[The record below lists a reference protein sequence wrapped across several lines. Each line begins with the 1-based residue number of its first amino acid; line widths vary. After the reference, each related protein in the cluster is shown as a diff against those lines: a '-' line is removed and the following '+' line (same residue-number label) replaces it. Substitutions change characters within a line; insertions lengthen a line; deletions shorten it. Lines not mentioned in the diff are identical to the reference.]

1 MSGKVENEEKQETKG
16 QEEEEED
23 VEEEDVEEVEEGEV
37 ASTAVHSYFTDENG
51 DQHGPFPSAE
61 IAAWEYQNYNVR
73 DRMVCRVSDFLEPC
87 ITCYSAA
94 RNAPVVRHRE
104 RLAEVLRGEVMSR
117 PRTPKKGELKPTYH
131 TYKGITVN
139 LTWFIRRHRLR
150 GWTKSRRIL
159 PKMLKSA
166 SKSVDEKIKEIIRLK
181 ALMGRAN
188 KAASKLDVAD
198 DRYRD
203 YWGWVGTL
211 AGKLRVALAEINY
224 NRDANGNRI
233 FDTTA
238 MYEDGDDGWQKI
250 MRNAIKA
257 LKIYHT
263 QRKAAEKEGR
273 GGGRTTRIRKR
284 KTRKKRKSRK
294 RNTERERKTRKR
306 KTRKRKTRKRKTR
319 KRKTRKKR
327 KSRKRR

>member
-16 QEEEEED
+16 QEE
-23 VEEEDVEEVEEGEV
+23 EEEDVEEVEEGEV

-61 IAAWEYQNYNVR
+61 IAACEYQNYNVR
-73 DRMVCRVSDFLEPC
+73 DRMVCRMYDFLEPC

-104 RLAEVLRGEVMSR
+104 RLAEVLRGE
-117 PRTPKKGELKPTYH
+117 LKPTYH
-131 TYKGITVN
+131 TYEGIKVN
-139 LTWFIRRHRLR
+139 LTWFIRWHRLR
-150 GWTKSRRIL
+150 GWKRKTMD
-159 PKMLKSA
+159 PKMLESA
-166 SKSVDEKIKEIIRLK
+166 SKSVDEKIKEIIGLK
-181 ALMGRAN
+181 ASMGRAN
-188 KAASKLDVAD
+188 KAASELDVAD
-198 DRYRD
+198 DRYRN
-203 YWGWVGTL
+203 YWVLVGTL

-250 MRNAIKA
+250 MGNAIKA

-263 QRKAAEKEGR
+263 QMKAAEKEGR

-319 KRKTRKKR
+319 KRR
-327 KSRKRR
+327 

>member
-1 MSGKVENEEKQETKG
+1 MSEKVEKEEEQETKG
-16 QEEEEED
+16 QEEEE
-23 VEEEDVEEVEEGEV
+23 VVVAEEDVEEVEEGEV

-61 IAAWEYQNYNVR
+61 IAAWEYQNCNVR
-73 DRMVCRVSDFLEPC
+73 DRMVCSMYDFLEPC

-104 RLAEVLRGEVMSR
+104 GL
-117 PRTPKKGELKPTYH
+117 PKYH
-131 TYKGITVN
+131 TYEGITVN
-139 LTWFIRRHRLR
+139 LTWFIRRHLLWGNKR
-150 GWTKSRRIL
+150 KNFS

-166 SKSVDEKIKEIIRLK
+166 RKRVEEKIKEIIRLK
-181 ALMGRAN
+181 ALMEMVN

-198 DRYRD
+198 ADYRD
-203 YWGWVGTL
+203 SWVRVGKR

-233 FDTTA
+233 FDQMTA
-238 MYEDGDDGWQKI
+238 MYEDGDGGWRKI
-250 MRNAIKA
+250 MRNAIEA

-263 QRKAAEKEGR
+263 QMKAAEKEER
-273 GGGRTTRIRKR
+273 GGGRATRIRKR

-294 RNTERERKTRKR
+294 RKTERER